1 MSSIVYKLSTTAPP
15 GGINLKPVDWRIL
28 TQVNGTRSVSDI
40 AQSVGMDVGAVTHIT
55 EVLYDAGVL
64 EVAAG
69 VIAAKPI
76 TVDQAFMDRMVR
88 ELARAM
94 GPLADLVV
102 DDEIE
107 KLGEKRGQFPRDRI
121 PDLVECVSVEIRD
134 DSKRLAFQQVMLDAI
149 RKL

>member
-1 MSSIVYKLSTTAPP
+1 MSSIVYKLSSTAPP
-15 GGINLKPVDWRIL
+15 GGISLKPEDWRIL
-28 TQVNGTRSVSDI
+28 TQINGTRSVSEI
-40 AQSVGMDVGAVTHIT
+40 AQSAGMDEKAVARIA

-69 VIAAKPI
+69 VIPAAPA

-102 DDEIE
+102 DDERE
-107 KLGEKRGQFPRDRI
+107 HLGEKRGQFPRDRI
-121 PDLVECVSVEIRD
+121 PDLVECVSTAIRD
-134 DSKRLAFQQVMLDAI
+134 DGKRLAFQQVMLEAI